1 MSTDPTVADGSSGMI
16 QYVCVSRP
24 HYRAGRSV
32 PDGRGSLTIIQGRW
46 AYCAAA
52 RPAEKH
58 EWQEI
63 QPVPVQGIRH
73 ARSWTAPA

>member
-1 MSTDPTVADGSSGMI
+1 MSTDPTGAEADSGLI
-16 QYVCVSRP
+16 RYICVSQP
-24 HYRAGRSV
+24 HYIAGRSV
-32 PDGRGSLTIIQGRW
+32 QDGLGSLTIIQGKW

-58 EWQEI
+58 EWQQV

-73 ARSWTAPA
+73 ARSWKAPA